1 MLINS
6 IEDFKSVYGGVQTT
20 MYWDTW
26 SPFVNEAELSFIIP
40 AIGEELYDEL
50 NTLVNGEDTPNAK
63 QARLIMLLKI
73 SLAAYADF
81 MGWFR
86 ISASTGDAGKVVNTP
101 ENTQAPAKWFTAA
114 GKRDAQNR
122 GDKFLEQAL
131 VYLEKNVDEFVT
143 WKDSDSCT
151 LFDKQFISTASELTR
166 FFPQAKHSRRVFLQ
180 LKEYLGPA
188 QEYLIKVVGKAQYDA
203 WVLKIS
209 DANAT
214 YSPIEDD
221 AFLLVRAM
229 IARKAF
235 ADALPYLNISEDW
248 RLISETDGVANEE
261 ILPQVRRDELAALEE
276 MNADRFRNELI
287 RLLQA
292 NASATVF
299 PEYYLSGL
307 YQSRIETKTFSKF
320 QNKPENKFA
329 VL

>member
-1 MLINS
+1 MLIKD
-6 IEDFKSVYGGVQTT
+6 IDDFKSVYGGVQTT

-26 SPFVNEAELSFIIP
+26 SPFVNEAELGIIIP
-40 AIGEELYDEL
+40 AIGEEFYDEL
-50 NTLVNGEDTPNAK
+50 NELVITNATLNGK
-63 QARLIMLLKI
+63 QARLLGLLKI

-81 MGWFR
+81 VGWFR
-86 ISASTGDAGKVVNTP
+86 ISASTGDAGKVMNTP

-114 GKRDAQNR
+114 GRRDAQNR

-131 VYLEKNVDEFVT
+131 VYLEKNADEFET
-143 WKDSDSCT
+143 WKDSDACT
-151 LFDKQFISTASELTR
+151 LYDGQFISSASELTKY
-166 FFPQAKHSRRVFLQ
+166 FPQAKHSRRVFLQ
-180 LKEYLGPA
+180 LKEYISSA
-188 QEYLIKVVGKAQYDA
+188 QEYLAKVVGKAQCNA
-203 WVLKIS
+203 WMEKIS

-214 YSPIEDD
+214 ISPLEDD

-248 RLISETDGVANEE
+248 RLISETDGVVNED
-261 ILPQVRRDELAALEE
+261 ILPQDRRDELAGLES
-276 MNADRFRNELI
+276 MNAEKYQNELI

-292 NASATVF
+292 NASDNVF
-299 PEYYLSGL
+299 PEYFGSGL
-307 YQSRIETKTFSKF
+307 YESRIETKSFSKF